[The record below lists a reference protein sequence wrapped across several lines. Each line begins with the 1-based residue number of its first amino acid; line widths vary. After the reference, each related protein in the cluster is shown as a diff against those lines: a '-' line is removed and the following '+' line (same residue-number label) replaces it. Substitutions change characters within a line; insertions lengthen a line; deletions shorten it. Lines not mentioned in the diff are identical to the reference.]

1 MLAVKTVKQLGS
13 ERQVKLGKFPRWGGG
28 VFLKRLKGGNTHP
41 IVVTNFKVKVRE
53 VRRECLSAVLL
64 VLNL

>member
-1 MLAVKTVKQLGS
+1 MLAVKTVEQLGS
-13 ERQVKLGKFPRWGGG
+13 ELQVKLGKFPGGGG

>member
-1 MLAVKTVKQLGS
+1 MLAVKTIEQLGS
-13 ERQVKLGKFPRWGGG
+13 ELQVKLGKFPGGG
-28 VFLKRLKGGNTHP
+28 GFLKRLKGGNTHP